1 MKIFAEVLS
10 LGNGE
15 KDLGKIYT
23 MLFEES
29 LKGDNDC
36 GGILPYCFHSGEP
49 GLGLDE
55 GMPLFMHHT
64 ESNFNL
70 ANFIRAQIYTSFA
83 AMKLGMDILIEE
95 ENAKIDKILG
105 HGGIF
110 KTPGVAQKYLAA
122 AIGTTVEVMDTA
134 SEGGA

>member
-1 MKIFAEVLS
+1 MKVFAEVLK
-10 LGNGE
+10 LGKGE
-15 KDLGKIYT
+15 EDMSKIYT

-29 LKGDNDC
+29 LKGDDDC

-83 AMKLGMDILIEE
+83 AMKLGMDILTKE